1 MRNGA
6 DSALIQHAFAILSV
20 VMKKSKN
27 PSLPVGTTSGT
38 PLPATSSDEAVRLL
52 AYQLWEASGQ
62 PEGGELNFW
71 LDAEVKLRT
80 GVTSEKQPVADMP
93 ETPPAEG

>member
-1 MRNGA
+1 
-6 DSALIQHAFAILSV
+6 
-20 VMKKSKN
+20 MKKPKQ
-27 PSLPVGTTSGT
+27 PSLPVGTTCET

-71 LDAEVKLRT
+71 LDAEVKLRS
-80 GVTSEKQPVADMP
+80 GVTSEKQPVAQAP
-93 ETPPAEG
+93 ETPSSEG

>member
-1 MRNGA
+1 
-6 DSALIQHAFAILSV
+6 
-20 VMKKSKN
+20 
-27 PSLPVGTTSGT
+27 
-38 PLPATSSDEAVRLL
+38 VRLL

>member
-1 MRNGA
+1 
-6 DSALIQHAFAILSV
+6 
-20 VMKKSKN
+20 MKKPKK

-52 AYQLWEASGQ
+52 AYQLWNASGQ

-71 LDAEVKLRT
+71 LDAETQLRT
-80 GVTSEKQPVADMP
+80 GITDEKQPVAQMP
-93 ETPPAEG
+93 ETPSTEG

>member
-71 LDAEVKLRT
+71 LEAEAQLRT
-80 GVTSEKQPVADMP
+80 RITGEKQPVADMP
-93 ETPPAEG
+93 ETPSAEG